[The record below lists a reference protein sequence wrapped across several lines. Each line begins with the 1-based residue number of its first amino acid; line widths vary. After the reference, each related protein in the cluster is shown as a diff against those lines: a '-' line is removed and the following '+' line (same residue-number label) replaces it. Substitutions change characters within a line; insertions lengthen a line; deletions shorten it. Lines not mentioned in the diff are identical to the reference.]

1 MNPDSAVAART
12 IVRPAI
18 GTVVAGVIGT
28 VWGAIV
34 AGGPGVVAGI
44 MATVV
49 VLVFFALGQVAVQRV
64 MANNPAMGLNV
75 ALGVYLGQILLL
87 FILLIALRDATFF
100 DPKVFAGTIVACAL
114 VWLGD
119 QLGVGAQMTTGVVVV
134 LAMRIFANLAAIRRK
149 VFKA

>member
-49 VLVFFALGQVAVQRV
+49 VLVSCDAA
-64 MANNPAMGLNV
+64 ACA
-75 ALGVYLGQILLL
+75 
-87 FILLIALRDATFF
+87 RDARLLADQGYTLESVTLVDLF
-100 DPKVFAGTIVACAL
+100 PHTPHVEVVSRLVA
-114 VWLGD
+114 W
-119 QLGVGAQMTTGVVVV
+119 Q
-134 LAMRIFANLAAIRRK
+134 R
-149 VFKA
+149 